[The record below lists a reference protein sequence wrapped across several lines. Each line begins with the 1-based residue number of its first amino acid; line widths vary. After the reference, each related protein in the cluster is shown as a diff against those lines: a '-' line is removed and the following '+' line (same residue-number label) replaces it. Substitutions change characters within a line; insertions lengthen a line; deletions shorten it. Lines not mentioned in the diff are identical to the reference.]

1 MTRPAKSTLVLDGN
15 EIKVRLQAER
25 IASESVVHIDWL
37 RFTVQLRNAPA
48 LSLIHIS
55 EPTRP
60 Y

>member
-1 MTRPAKSTLVLDGN
+1 M
-15 EIKVRLQAER
+15 
-25 IASESVVHIDWL
+25 
-37 RFTVQLRNAPA
+37 NAPALYDLSPAVRMMIMGAVIALGPLA